1 MIRFDVLTLFPDMF
15 QSPLGSSVFKKA
27 IDRGIIRVTIHNIR
41 DFTTDKHRV
50 VDDSPYGGGSGMVMK
65 AGPIVEGIEQLKST
79 DGSPRVILMTPQGV
93 PFDHNEARRLST
105 YDHLLF
111 VCGRYEGIDERVRDY
126 VDEELS
132 IGDYILMGGELAV
145 MVVIDAVSRFVP
157 GVLGS
162 EESVLEE
169 SFADALLEYP
179 QYTRPRVFR
188 GKRVP
193 EVLISG
199 NHRQIAHWRR
209 KEALRRTLIRR
220 SDLLEK
226 TNLPDDDLAL
236 LEEIKREAGR
246 GKNAGGNH

>member
-27 IDRGIIRVTIHNIR
+27 IDRGIIRVLIHNIR

-65 AGPIVEGIEQLKST
+65 AGPVVEGIEQLKAT

-169 SFADALLEYP
+169 SFVDALLEYP

-188 GKRVP
+188 GKKVP

-199 NHRQIAHWRR
+199 NHRQIARWRR
-209 KEALRRTLIRR
+209 REALRRTLLRR
-220 SDLLEK
+220 PDLLEK
-226 TNLPDDDLAL
+226 ANLPEEDLVL
-236 LEEIKREAGR
+236 LGEVKAEAGR
-246 GKNAGGNH
+246 GNDC

>member
-1 MIRFDVLTLFPDMF
+1 MIRFDILTIFPDMF
-15 QSPLGSSVFKKA
+15 QSPLASSVLKKA
-27 IDRGIIRVTIHNIR
+27 IDRGIIRVNIFNIR
-41 DFTTDKHRV
+41 NFTMDKHRV

-65 AGPIVEGIEQLKST
+65 AGPIVEGIERLKST
-79 DGSPRVILMTPQGV
+79 NDSPRVILMTPQGV
-93 PFDHNEARRLST
+93 PFDHGQAKRLSQ

-111 VCGRYEGIDERVRDY
+111 VCGRYEGVDERVREY
-126 VDEELS
+126 VDEEVS

-162 EESVLEE
+162 EVSVLEE
-169 SFADALLEYP
+169 SFANALLEYP

-199 NHRQIAHWRR
+199 DHQQITHWRR
-209 KEALRRTLIRR
+209 KEALKRTFIRR
-220 SDLLEK
+220 PDLLERV
-226 TNLPDDDLAL
+226 NLSGDDLAL
-236 LEEIKREAGR
+236 LEEIKREEGR
-246 GKNAGGNH
+246 EQDN

>member
-1 MIRFDVLTLFPDMF
+1 MIRFDILTLFPDMF
-15 QSPLGSSVFKKA
+15 QSPLASSVLKKA
-27 IDRGIIRVTIHNIR
+27 IDRGVIRVSVFNIR

-65 AGPIVEGIEQLKST
+65 AGPIVEGIERLKST
-79 DGSPRVILMTPQGV
+79 NGSPRVILMTPQGV
-93 PFDHNEARRLST
+93 PFDHSQAKRLSQ

-111 VCGRYEGIDERVRDY
+111 VCGRYEGVDERVREY
-126 VDEELS
+126 VDEEVS

-169 SFADALLEYP
+169 SFANALLEYP

-199 NHRQIAHWRR
+199 DHRQITHWRR
-209 KEALRRTLIRR
+209 REALKRTFIRR
-220 SDLLEK
+220 PDLLEK
-226 TNLPDDDLAL
+226 VSLSEGDLAL
-236 LEEIKREAGR
+236 LEEIKREEREAR
-246 GKNAGGNH
+246 DN

>member
-1 MIRFDVLTLFPDMF
+1 MIRFDILTLFPEMF
-15 QSPLGSSVFKKA
+15 QSPLASSVLKKA
-27 IDRGIIRVTIHNIR
+27 IDRGVIRVSVFNIR
-41 DFTTDKHRV
+41 DFTRDKHRV

-65 AGPIVEGIEQLKST
+65 AGPIVEGIEHLKST
-79 DGSPRVILMTPQGV
+79 NGSPRVILMTPQGM
-93 PFDHNEARRLST
+93 PFDHNQAKRLSQ

-111 VCGRYEGIDERVRDY
+111 VCGRYEGVDERVREY
-126 VDEELS
+126 VDDEIS

-162 EESVLEE
+162 EVSVLEE
-169 SFADALLEYP
+169 SFANSLLEYP

-199 NHRQIAHWRR
+199 NHQQITHWRR
-209 KEALRRTLIRR
+209 KEALKRTLIRR
-220 SDLLEK
+220 ADLLEK
-226 TNLPDDDLAL
+226 VDLSEGDLVL
-236 LEEIKREAGR
+236 LEEIKRGER
-246 GKNAGGNH
+246 KIKDN

>member
-27 IDRGIIRVTIHNIR
+27 IDRGIIRVLIHNIR

-65 AGPIVEGIEQLKST
+65 AGPVVKGIEQLKTT

-132 IGDYILMGGELAV
+132 IGDYVLMGGELAV

-169 SFADALLEYP
+169 SFVDALLEYP

-188 GKRVP
+188 GKKVP

-199 NHRQIAHWRR
+199 NHRQIARWRR
-209 KEALRRTLIRR
+209 REALRRTLLRR
-220 SDLLEK
+220 PDLLEK
-226 TNLPDDDLAL
+226 ANLPEEDLVL
-236 LEEIKREAGR
+236 LGEVKAEAGR
-246 GKNAGGNH
+246 GNDR

>member
-1 MIRFDVLTLFPDMF
+1 MIRFDILTLFPDMF
-15 QSPLGSSVFKKA
+15 HSPLASSVLKRA
-27 IDRGIIRVTIHNIR
+27 IDRGIIRVNIYNIR

-50 VDDSPYGGGSGMVMK
+50 ADDSPYGGGSGMVMM
-65 AGPIVEGIEQLKST
+65 AGPIVTGIEGIKSAT
-79 DGSPRVILMTPQGV
+79 GSPRVILMTPQGV
-93 PFDHNEARRLST
+93 RFDHNEARRLSK

-145 MVVIDAVSRFVP
+145 MVVIDVVSRFMP

-162 EESVLEE
+162 AESVLEE
-169 SFADALLEYP
+169 SFANALLEYP
-179 QYTRPRVFR
+179 QYTRPRDFR

-199 NHRQIAHWRR
+199 NHRQITHWRR
-209 KEALRRTLIRR
+209 KEALRRTLLRR
-220 SDLLEK
+220 PDLLREAD
-226 TNLPDDDLAL
+226 LPEDDIAL
-236 LEEIKREAGR
+236 LEEVKGEAGR
-246 GKNAGGNH
+246 GDDR

>member
-27 IDRGIIRVTIHNIR
+27 IDRGIIRVLIHNIR

-65 AGPIVEGIEQLKST
+65 AGPVVDGIEQLKST

-169 SFADALLEYP
+169 SFVDALLEYP

-188 GKRVP
+188 GKKVP

-199 NHRQIAHWRR
+199 NHRQIARWRR
-209 KEALRRTLIRR
+209 KEALRRTLFRR
-220 SDLLEK
+220 PDLLEK
-226 TNLPDDDLAL
+226 ANLPEEDIAL
-236 LEEIKREAGR
+236 LGEVEAEAGR
-246 GKNAGGNH
+246 GNDR

>member
-15 QSPLGSSVFKKA
+15 QSPLASSVLKKA
-27 IDRGIIRVTIHNIR
+27 IDRGLIEVTIYNIR

-50 VDDSPYGGGSGMVMK
+50 VDDTPYGGGSGMVMK
-65 AGPIVEGIEQLKST
+65 AGPIVEGIEQIKSAN
-79 DGSPRVILMTPQGV
+79 GSPRVILMTPQGI
-93 PFDHNEARRLST
+93 PFDHKEARRLCK
-105 YDHLLF
+105 YGHLVF

-126 VDEELS
+126 VDEEIS

-162 EESVLEE
+162 GESVLEE
-169 SFADALLEYP
+169 SFANTLLEYP
-179 QYTRPRVFR
+179 QYTRPRVFK

-199 NHRQIAHWRR
+199 NHREIVRWRR
-209 KEALRRTLIRR
+209 KEALRRTYLRR
-220 SDLLEK
+220 RDLLQK
-226 TNLPDDDLAL
+226 ADLPGDDLAL
-236 LEEIKREAGR
+236 LEEVKEEAGR
-246 GKNAGGNH
+246 GNDR

>member
-27 IDRGIIRVTIHNIR
+27 IDRGIIRVLIHNIR

-65 AGPIVEGIEQLKST
+65 AGPVVEGIEQLKAT

-105 YDHLLF
+105 YSHLLF

-169 SFADALLEYP
+169 SFVDALLEYP

-188 GKRVP
+188 GKKVP

-199 NHRQIAHWRR
+199 NHRQIARWRR
-209 KEALRRTLIRR
+209 REALRRTLLRR
-220 SDLLEK
+220 PDLLEK
-226 TNLPDDDLAL
+226 ANLPEEDLVL
-236 LEEIKREAGR
+236 LGEVKAEAGR
-246 GKNAGGNH
+246 GNDC

>member
-1 MIRFDVLTLFPDMF
+1 MIRFDILTLFPDMF
-15 QSPLGSSVFKKA
+15 QSPLASSVLKKA
-27 IDRGIIRVTIHNIR
+27 IDRGVIRVNIFNIR

-65 AGPIVEGIEQLKST
+65 AGPIVEGIERLKSNNE
-79 DGSPRVILMTPQGV
+79 SLRVILMTPQGV
-93 PFDHNEARRLST
+93 PFNHSQAKRLSQ

-111 VCGRYEGIDERVRDY
+111 VCGRYEGIDERVREF
-126 VDEELS
+126 VDEEVS

-162 EESVLEE
+162 EVSVLEE
-169 SFADALLEYP
+169 SFANAMLEYP

-188 GKRVP
+188 GKKVP

-199 NHRQIAHWRR
+199 NHHQITLWRR
-209 KEALRRTLIRR
+209 KEALKRTFIRR
-220 SDLLEK
+220 PDLMARV
-226 TNLPDDDLAL
+226 NLTEGDLAL
-236 LEEIKREAGR
+236 LEEIKGEEGEA
-246 GKNAGGNH
+246 KNS

>member
-1 MIRFDVLTLFPDMF
+1 MIRFDILTLFPDMF
-15 QSPLGSSVFKKA
+15 ESPLAASVLKKA
-27 IDRGIIRVTIHNIR
+27 IDKGVIRVNIFNIR
-41 DFTTDKHRV
+41 DFTMDKHRV

-65 AGPIVEGIEQLKST
+65 AGPIVEGIERLKSAN
-79 DGSPRVILMTPQGV
+79 DSPRVILMTPQGLT
-93 PFDHNEARRLST
+93 FDHSQAKRLSQ

-111 VCGRYEGIDERVRDY
+111 VCGRYEGVDERVREY
-126 VDEELS
+126 VDEEVS

-162 EESVLEE
+162 EVSVLEE
-169 SFADALLEYP
+169 SFANALLEYP

-199 NHRQIAHWRR
+199 NHHQITLWRR
-209 KEALRRTLIRR
+209 KEALKRTFMRRP
-220 SDLLEK
+220 DLMTRVSLTEG
-226 TNLPDDDLAL
+226 DLAL
-236 LEEIKREAGR
+236 LEEMKGEEGEA
-246 GKNAGGNH
+246 KDN

>member
-65 AGPIVEGIEQLKST
+65 AGPVVEGIEQLKST

-188 GKRVP
+188 GKKVP

-199 NHRQIAHWRR
+199 NHRQITHWRR
-209 KEALRRTLIRR
+209 KEALRRTLLRR
-220 SDLLEK
+220 PDLLEK
-226 TNLPDDDLAL
+226 ANLPEDDLAL
-236 LEEIKREAGR
+236 LGEVKGEAGR
-246 GKNAGGNH
+246 GNDR

>member
-1 MIRFDVLTLFPDMF
+1 MIRFDILTLFPDMF
-15 QSPLGSSVFKKA
+15 GSPLASSVLKRA
-27 IDRGIIRVTIHNIR
+27 IDRGIIRVNIYNIR

-50 VDDSPYGGGSGMVMK
+50 ADDSPYGGGSGMVMM
-65 AGPIVEGIEQLKST
+65 AGPIVTGIERIKSAN
-79 DGSPRVILMTPQGV
+79 GSPRVILMTPQGV
-93 PFDHNEARRLST
+93 RFDHNEARRLSK

-145 MVVIDAVSRFVP
+145 MVVIDAVSRFMP

-162 EESVLEE
+162 AESVLEE
-169 SFADALLEYP
+169 SFANVLLEYP
-179 QYTRPRVFR
+179 QYTRPRDFR

-199 NHRQIAHWRR
+199 NHRQITHWRR
-209 KEALRRTLIRR
+209 KEALRRTLLRR
-220 SDLLEK
+220 PDLLREAD
-226 TNLPDDDLAL
+226 LPEDDLAL
-236 LEEIKREAGR
+236 LEEVKGEAGR
-246 GKNAGGNH
+246 GDDR

>member
-27 IDRGIIRVTIHNIR
+27 IDRGIIRVLIHNIR

-65 AGPIVEGIEQLKST
+65 AGPVVEGIEQLKAT

-93 PFDHNEARRLST
+93 PLDHNEARRLST
-105 YDHLLF
+105 YSHLLF

-132 IGDYILMGGELAV
+132 IGDYVLMGGELAV

-169 SFADALLEYP
+169 SFVDALLEYP

-188 GKRVP
+188 GKKVP

-199 NHRQIAHWRR
+199 NHRQIVRWRR
-209 KEALRRTLIRR
+209 REALRRTLLRR
-220 SDLLEK
+220 PDLLEK
-226 TNLPDDDLAL
+226 ANLPEEDLVL
-236 LEEIKREAGR
+236 LGEVKAEAGR
-246 GKNAGGNH
+246 GNDC

>member
-1 MIRFDVLTLFPDMF
+1 MIRFDILTLFPDMF
-15 QSPLGSSVFKKA
+15 GSPLASSVLKRA
-27 IDRGIIRVTIHNIR
+27 IDRGMIRVNIYNIR

-50 VDDSPYGGGSGMVMK
+50 ADDSPYGGGSGMVMM
-65 AGPIVEGIEQLKST
+65 AGPIVTGIERIKSAN
-79 DGSPRVILMTPQGV
+79 GSPRVILMTPQGV
-93 PFDHNEARRLST
+93 RFDHNEARRLSK

-145 MVVIDAVSRFVP
+145 MVVIDAVSRLMP

-162 EESVLEE
+162 AESVLEE
-169 SFADALLEYP
+169 SFANALLEYP
-179 QYTRPRVFR
+179 QYTRPRDFR

-199 NHRQIAHWRR
+199 NHRQITHWRR
-209 KEALRRTLIRR
+209 KEALRRTLLRR
-220 SDLLEK
+220 PDLLREAD
-226 TNLPDDDLAL
+226 LPEDDLAL
-236 LEEIKREAGR
+236 LEEVKGEVER
-246 GKNAGGNH
+246 GDDR

>member
-27 IDRGIIRVTIHNIR
+27 IDRGIIRVLIHNIR

-65 AGPIVEGIEQLKST
+65 AGPVVEGIEQLKAT

-169 SFADALLEYP
+169 SFVDALLEYP

-188 GKRVP
+188 GKKVP

-199 NHRQIAHWRR
+199 NHRQIARWRR
-209 KEALRRTLIRR
+209 REALRRTLLRR
-220 SDLLEK
+220 PDLLERA
-226 TNLPDDDLAL
+226 NLPEEDLVL
-236 LEEIKREAGR
+236 LGEVKAEAGR
-246 GKNAGGNH
+246 RNDC